1 MSIPPTVSSSG
12 ETPASDSTI
21 GHLIGVLVSPNET
34 FAMIVRRP
42 TFFAPLVAAIL
53 AAVAFTETM
62 LAKIGMVQIIRTS
75 LEQSGR
81 AERMSAEQLEQAIE
95 RGAAIGSIVSHV
107 MAVLG
112 TPVFLLIVAAIGL
125 VVLNSIFGARSEFKT
140 IFSVACYAYLPAVI
154 GAIMGIALI
163 FLGDVERFN
172 PQNPIPSNIGF
183 FLNQAETSKPLYVLV
198 SSLDIFTIWFLILL
212 GIGLATA
219 SERKAKGLSVF
230 MIYCGLWLVWVLGK
244 VGLATL

>member
-1 MSIPPTVSSSG
+1 MQTLFNFLAF
-12 ETPASDSTI
+12 ASLA
-21 GHLIGVLVSPNET
+21 G
-34 FAMIVRRP
+34 IV
-42 TFFAPLVAAIL
+42 TGGAIIFYFFSWNGGLEDMTDEYAAIVKK
-53 AAVAFTETM
+53 AAGSVAFW
-62 LAKIGMVQIIRTS
+62 
-75 LEQSGR
+75 SGI
-81 AERMSAEQLEQAIE
+81 LF
-95 RGAAIGSIVSHV
+95 
-107 MAVLG
+107 
-112 TPVFLLIVAAIGL
+112 PFFLMI
-125 VVLNSIFGARSEFKT
+125 S
-140 IFSVACYAYLPAVI
+140 YAYLPAVI